1 MWLVVIQ
8 KAKTNQTNLLIDL
21 SIEDLKSLTLSYLI
35 SHHQNKK
42 CISSFFLSLFS
53 ENIFFSTE
61 YLTIAMDTKRKKDKE
76 RRVMTTSWLV
86 NFQRLAHVFETEDF
100 K

>member
-1 MWLVVIQ
+1 MWLVLIQ

-42 CISSFFLSLFS
+42 NVFLLSLFS

>member
-42 CISSFFLSLFS
+42 MYFFFLYFLRIYFS
-53 ENIFFSTE
+53 PQNI
-61 YLTIAMDTKRKKDKE
+61 
-76 RRVMTTSWLV
+76 
-86 NFQRLAHVFETEDF
+86 
-100 K
+100 